1 MAKTKI
7 ITYHFIKDE
16 KDIFY
21 KNIVG
26 LKRSEFKKQIYFLKK
41 NYSIISMEEL
51 IYNFSKNIT
60 PKKPSVV
67 LTFDDGYKCHYDI
80 VYPILKKEKISG
92 AFYPTKFTLEQ
103 KGLLSV
109 NKIHL
114 LLAKLK
120 NKKKFKLE
128 ILDFFNE
135 KEILFYQKKLKKI
148 FLKNSRKHTM
158 FYDDQDTLACKF
170 LLQYLIPE
178 FKRNQIMD
186 TLCHKYIKIDNKS
199 LIKKFYLNK
208 NNAKEMIQNGM
219 HFGSHGNNHDYWW
232 EYLSEKKQNL
242 EIKSSKACLVKL
254 GVKKENFTI
263 CYPWGSYNKSTI
275 KILKK
280 CGCKIGLTTKYGI
293 IKNPR
298 INSLTLPRV
307 DTNEIKQEYIQK
319 KLK

>member
-1 MAKTKI
+1 
-7 ITYHFIKDE
+7 
-16 KDIFY
+16 
-21 KNIVG
+21 
-26 LKRSEFKKQIYFLKK
+26 
-41 NYSIISMEEL
+41 MEEL

-148 FLKNSRKHTM
+148 FLKN
-158 FYDDQDTLACKF
+158 
-170 LLQYLIPE
+170 
-178 FKRNQIMD
+178 
-186 TLCHKYIKIDNKS
+186 
-199 LIKKFYLNK
+199 
-208 NNAKEMIQNGM
+208 
-219 HFGSHGNNHDYWW
+219 
-232 EYLSEKKQNL
+232 
-242 EIKSSKACLVKL
+242 
-254 GVKKENFTI
+254 
-263 CYPWGSYNKSTI
+263 
-275 KILKK
+275 
-280 CGCKIGLTTKYGI
+280 
-293 IKNPR
+293 
-298 INSLTLPRV
+298 
-307 DTNEIKQEYIQK
+307 
-319 KLK
+319 